1 MKTLNIRIIITLVVI
16 GISLYFLYPTYQY
29 YTLSEAQ
36 KQFMPKEKIRELKNK
51 SLNLGLDL
59 QGGMHLVL
67 QVEVPRNVNPSEVG
81 DVVERTVFVIK
92 NRIDNLGIAEPIVQ
106 KIGSDRIL
114 VQLPGVLDRE
124 RAREIIG
131 RTAQLEFRLLADPEI
146 LNATINRIDRYL
158 SGEVDTLKDTT
169 KIDTLLKNKPFSSL
183 LINYGGDLAISEE
196 FIDSVKKI
204 LNREDIKN
212 LIPKNYNFFFGNL
225 ETAGNTRFRKLYL
238 LRDKADLT
246 GAYLINAVA
255 TVGGD
260 QFNPNAPVV
269 SLEFNPRGAMI
280 FANIT
285 SSNVGKRLA
294 IVLDS
299 FVYSAPQIREAILG
313 GRAQITGIQ
322 NMQEA
327 KDLANILKAGALPAP
342 VRILEERSVGP
353 TLGKDS
359 IEKGTKAIIFG
370 YLFVLIFMMFY
381 YRLGGLITVLIQALN
396 FLIILSILSLLSAT
410 LTLPGMAGLILTVA
424 FAIDANVLIFE
435 RMREEMRNGK
445 DFISALEYG
454 YANASRVIWDT
465 NILHFLAAIV
475 LTFFGSGPVKGFA
488 VILAIGVA
496 TSLFTAVFVSR
507 LIFDILVYRFNVKY
521 IPI

>member
-1 MKTLNIRIIITLVVI
+1 MKTLNIRLIIVLIVI
-16 GISLYFLYPTYQY
+16 GISIYFLLPTIQY
-29 YTLSEAQ
+29 YTLSDIQ
-36 KQFMPKEKIRELKNK
+36 KQFMPREKFRELKSK

-59 QGGMHLVL
+59 QGGMYLVL
-67 QVEVPRNVNPSEVG
+67 QVEQPRERTTENIA
-81 DVVERTVFVIK
+81 DIVERTVFVIK

-106 KIGSDRIL
+106 KIGNERIM

-131 RTAQLEFRLLADPEI
+131 RTAQLEFRLVAEPQI
-146 LNATINRIDRYL
+146 LEATLNRIDRYL
-158 SGEVDTLKDTT
+158 LGEDTLKQDTLKDT
-169 KIDTLLKNKPFSSL
+169 LMLNRPFSSM
-183 LINYGGDLAISEE
+183 LINYGGDMAIMEE
-196 FIDSVKKI
+196 NIDSIKK
-204 LNREDIKN
+204 LLSRSDIKQ
-212 LIPKNYNFFFGNL
+212 LIPRGYEFFFGNL
-225 ETAGNTRFRKLYL
+225 EVSGNTKFRRLYL
-238 LRDKADLT
+238 LRDRSELT

-269 SLEFNPRGAMI
+269 SLEFNPQGAMR

-285 SSNVGKRLA
+285 SSHVGKRLA

-313 GRAQITGIQ
+313 GRAQITGIP

-327 KDLANILKAGALPAP
+327 KDLSNILKAGALPAP

-359 IEKGTKAIIFG
+359 IERGTKAIIFG
-370 YLFVLIFMMFY
+370 YLFVLVFMMIY
-381 YRLGGLITVLIQALN
+381 YRLGGFITVLIQALN
-396 FLIILSILSLLSAT
+396 FLIILSILSLLGAT
-410 LTLPGMAGLILTVA
+410 LTLPGMAGLILTVG

-435 RMREEMRNGK
+435 RIREEMRNGK
-445 DFISALEYG
+445 DFITAIEYG
-454 YANASRVIWDT
+454 YKNASRAIWDT
-465 NILHFLAAIV
+465 NILHFLAALV

-488 VILAIGVA
+488 VILAIGVI

-507 LIFDILVYRFNVKY
+507 LIFDLLVYKLNVRY

>member
-1 MKTLNIRIIITLVVI
+1 
-16 GISLYFLYPTYQY
+16 
-29 YTLSEAQ
+29 
-36 KQFMPKEKIRELKNK
+36 
-51 SLNLGLDL
+51 
-59 QGGMHLVL
+59 
-67 QVEVPRNVNPSEVG
+67 
-81 DVVERTVFVIK
+81 
-92 NRIDNLGIAEPIVQ
+92 
-106 KIGSDRIL
+106 
-114 VQLPGVLDRE
+114 
-124 RAREIIG
+124 
-131 RTAQLEFRLLADPEI
+131 
-146 LNATINRIDRYL
+146 
-158 SGEVDTLKDTT
+158 
-169 KIDTLLKNKPFSSL
+169 
-183 LINYGGDLAISEE
+183 
-196 FIDSVKKI
+196 
-204 LNREDIKN
+204 KN

-488 VILAIGVA
+488 IILAIGVA